1 MGERRP
7 QEEIGFTSYKYD
19 GVTYHAVVVKK
30 DILRKIEET
39 CFKDD
44 DIIISTYPKSG
55 QYTFLNPLRWS
66 FIVFF
71 IHSIHVKLVTRF
83 LC

>member
-1 MGERRP
+1 MGERGP

-44 DIIISTYPKSG
+44 DIFISTYPKSG
-55 QYTFLNPLRWS
+55 QYTFFDS
-66 FIVFF
+66 FHKKFKF
-71 IHSIHVKLVTRF
+71 
-83 LC
+83 C